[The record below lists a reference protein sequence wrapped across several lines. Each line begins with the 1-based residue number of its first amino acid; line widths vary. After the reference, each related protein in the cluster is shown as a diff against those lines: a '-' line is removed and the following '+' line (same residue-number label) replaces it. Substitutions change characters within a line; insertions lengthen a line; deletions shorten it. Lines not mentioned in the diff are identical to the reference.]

1 MEKEKNTEIPGTLEV
16 CLEGNHLKK
25 VQTIVR
31 QAKEIVADQKEK
43 IDRCEQRRKKMRMGF
58 IVLIMAILIIPV
70 LSYTLFEQNIFT
82 ICILIPALYAIISAF
97 IYLGED
103 QEHVDSYYVNE
114 LNSICSNI
122 DEEVQNKIFAKDVWN
137 KEDVEEIRK
146 IDSLTYFLYRFF
158 PCCVFT
164 DPNEAERNN
173 IYMDNLLAYSKIQG
187 KTIMSCKKKHTKIS
201 VKYFGSDGVVETT
214 KIAADLKESINIDH
228 PRLVLDSETGHW
240 KMFIPYEEV

>member
-1 MEKEKNTEIPGTLEV
+1 
-16 CLEGNHLKK
+16 
-25 VQTIVR
+25 
-31 QAKEIVADQKEK
+31 
-43 IDRCEQRRKKMRMGF
+43 MG
-58 IVLIMAILIIPV
+58 L
-70 LSYTLFEQNIFT
+70 
-82 ICILIPALYAIISAF
+82 PALYAIISAF

-158 PCCVFT
+158 PCCAFT

-187 KTIMSCKKKHTKIS
+187 KTIMSCNKKKKHTKIS

-240 KMFIPYEEV
+240 KMFIPHEEV